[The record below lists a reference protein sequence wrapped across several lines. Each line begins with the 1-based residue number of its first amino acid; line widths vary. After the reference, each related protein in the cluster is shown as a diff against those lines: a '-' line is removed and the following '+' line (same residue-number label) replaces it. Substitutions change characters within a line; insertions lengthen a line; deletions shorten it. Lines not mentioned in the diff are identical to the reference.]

1 MLFNSIEFIIFFP
14 IVTLLYFLI
23 PFKFRWLHLLIA
35 SCIFYMAA
43 IPSYILVLFALIITD
58 YFAGRKIE
66 STSNKKLWLIIS
78 IAANIGILGF
88 FKYYN
93 FFISNINSATAANF
107 SLLHVALPIGL
118 SFHTFQ
124 SLSYTIEVYR
134 GNQPAV
140 KHFGYYALYVMFYP
154 QLVAGPIERPNHM
167 FPQLFEKHSFSSQN
181 LYEGLRLMA
190 WGFFKKIVIA
200 DRVGGY
206 ADAVFNNPGQVNTV
220 NIWVAVIFFSI
231 QIYADFSG
239 YSDIAV
245 GAARC
250 MGYQLMVNFNRPYF
264 AKNIRDFWRKW
275 HISLSSWFRDY
286 VYIPL
291 GGNRKGKLRKHFNI
305 LITFSLSGLWH
316 GAGWTFI
323 VWGFLHGIYIV
334 LADLFTFSFHKR
346 LSTRIL
352 QFLITGLC
360 IEFAWIFFRAN
371 SLHAAKD
378 IITGS
383 VNFKNISLESIAAV
397 SSPVM
402 QYGNF
407 SLALLGLFIFFMFFV
422 ERKTNPL
429 LTNLNSRKLL
439 DMLIFVVTI
448 VLIVFY
454 GVFHKTSFIYYQF

>member
-43 IPSYILVLFALIITD
+43 IPSYILVLFTLIITD

-206 ADAVFNNPGQVNTV
+206 VDAVFNNPGQVNTI

-352 QFLITGLC
+352 QFLVTGLC

-439 DMLIFVVTI
+439 DMLIFVVVI

>member
-43 IPSYILVLFALIITD
+43 IPSYILVLFTLIITD

-206 ADAVFNNPGQVNTV
+206 VDAVFNNPGQVNTV

-439 DMLIFVVTI
+439 DMLIFVVVI

>member
-206 ADAVFNNPGQVNTV
+206 VDAVFNNPGQVNTV

-439 DMLIFVVTI
+439 DMLIFVVVI

>member
-43 IPSYILVLFALIITD
+43 IPSYILVLFTLIITD

-78 IAANIGILGF
+78 IAASIGILGF

-206 ADAVFNNPGQVNTV
+206 VDAVFNNPGQVNTV

-250 MGYQLMVNFNRPYF
+250 MGYQLMVNFNRPYY

-334 LADLFTFSFHKR
+334 LADLFTFSLHKR
-346 LSTRIL
+346 LSTSIL

-439 DMLIFVVTI
+439 DMLIFVVVI

>member
-43 IPSYILVLFALIITD
+43 IPSYILVLFTLIITD

-231 QIYADFSG
+231 QIY
-239 YSDIAV
+239 
-245 GAARC
+245 
-250 MGYQLMVNFNRPYF
+250 
-264 AKNIRDFWRKW
+264 
-275 HISLSSWFRDY
+275 
-286 VYIPL
+286 
-291 GGNRKGKLRKHFNI
+291 KGRIQMLR
-305 LITFSLSGLWH
+305 
-316 GAGWTFI
+316 
-323 VWGFLHGIYIV
+323 
-334 LADLFTFSFHKR
+334 
-346 LSTRIL
+346 
-352 QFLITGLC
+352 
-360 IEFAWIFFRAN
+360 
-371 SLHAAKD
+371 
-378 IITGS
+378 
-383 VNFKNISLESIAAV
+383 
-397 SSPVM
+397 
-402 QYGNF
+402 
-407 SLALLGLFIFFMFFV
+407 
-422 ERKTNPL
+422 
-429 LTNLNSRKLL
+429 
-439 DMLIFVVTI
+439 
-448 VLIVFY
+448 
-454 GVFHKTSFIYYQF
+454 

>member
-43 IPSYILVLFALIITD
+43 IPSYILVLFTVIITD

-190 WGFFKKIVIA
+190 WGFFKKVVIA

-206 ADAVFNNPGQVNTV
+206 VDAVFNNPGQVNTV
-220 NIWVAVIFFSI
+220 NIWVAIVFFSI

-439 DMLIFVVTI
+439 DMLIFVVVI

>member
-43 IPSYILVLFALIITD
+43 IPSYILVLFTLIITD

-206 ADAVFNNPGQVNTV
+206 VDAVFNNPGQVNTI

-439 DMLIFVVTI
+439 DMLIFVVVI